1 MSIFDQSGPQGSG
14 IRQQKLSRHQGNPEG
29 LALKKVNRRSFMKLT
44 GLMGSGLIL
53 GVGYSQL
60 SSAVDSDSQL
70 TEFPMAF
77 IQIASD
83 GEITIFA
90 KNPEI
95 GQGVKTS
102 LPMII
107 AEELDAAWEDV
118 KVVQSPVNEALYGA
132 QYAGGSRSIRS
143 NWDTLR
149 NAGATARTMLTQ
161 AAANRWKVGRAE
173 CSTQNSIVTHAPSGR
188 QLAYAELAE
197 AAANLSLPDKSS
209 IKLKSRDQYRLL
221 GQRKSGVDNL
231 ALVTGKP
238 LFGVDQQIPGMA
250 YATYEKCPA
259 TGGRVVS
266 ANLDQIRKLQGV
278 LDAFVLDGNDNP
290 MELMSGVAIVATST
304 WAAIAA
310 KRKLRIVWDESDAA
324 KDSWSAAIATAR
336 KITRSPYKKSANKEP
351 LVERGNIDQA
361 FSEGTSIEAFYQY
374 PFASHAQLEPEN
386 CTAWY
391 QEGRIELWA
400 PTQTPQSGK
409 TVVANVLG
417 IDPDKVVVNQLR
429 IGGGFGRRLMND
441 YMAEAAAISRQIDGP
456 VKLQWTREDDMAHDF
471 YRMGGFHLF
480 KGAVDSSGQLSA
492 WQNHFVTFSHDGNSP
507 GKGAGLRANE
517 FPQPMV
523 KNVQVSQTQ
532 LPWTTP
538 SGWWRAPGSNVLAF
552 AVQSFIG
559 ELAAAAGLDHL
570 DFLLDVMGEP
580 RWLEPGNLD
589 SLNTKRARDVITLAA
604 SKAGWG
610 RSLPKGRGLGLAFH
624 FSHAG
629 HIAEMA
635 EVSVSEDK
643 TLRVHKVT
651 VVADVGPIVNLS
663 GAENQCEGSV
673 VDALSTMLGLE
684 VTHEAGRV
692 AQTNFH
698 QYPLLRMPHTPK
710 IDVHFIESDN
720 PPTGLGE
727 PAFPPL
733 APAICNAIFAATG
746 DRIRTLPLSAS
757 GYRV

>member
-1 MSIFDQSGPQGSG
+1 M
-14 IRQQKLSRHQGNPEG
+14 
-29 LALKKVNRRSFMKLT
+29 LA
-44 GLMGSGLIL
+44 
-53 GVGYSQL
+53 
-60 SSAVDSDSQL
+60 
-70 TEFPMAF
+70 
-77 IQIASD
+77 
-83 GEITIFA
+83 
-90 KNPEI
+90 
-95 GQGVKTS
+95 
-102 LPMII
+102 
-107 AEELDAAWEDV
+107 
-118 KVVQSPVNEALYGA
+118 
-132 QYAGGSRSIRS
+132 
-143 NWDTLR
+143 
-149 NAGATARTMLTQ
+149 Q
-161 AAANRWKVGRAE
+161 AAANRWKVDITQ
-173 CSTQNSIVTHAPSGR
+173 CSTQDSIVTHTPSGR

-197 AAANLSLPDKSS
+197 AAANLPLPDKGL

-221 GQRKSGVDNL
+221 GQRKGGVDNL
-231 ALVTGKP
+231 ALVTGRP

-266 ANLDQIRKLQGV
+266 ANLDQIRKLRGV
-278 LDAFVLDGNDNP
+278 LDVFILDGNDNP
-290 MELMSGVAIVATST
+290 MELMSGVAIVASST

-324 KDSWSAAIATAR
+324 KDSWSAAVATAR
-336 KITRSPYKKSANKEP
+336 EITQSPNKKSANQET
-351 LVERGNIDQA
+351 LVERGNIDKA
-361 FSEGTSIEAFYQY
+361 LAEGTSVEAFYQY

-391 QEGRIELWA
+391 QDGRIELWA
-400 PTQTPQSGK
+400 PTQTPQSGQ
-409 TVVANVLG
+409 TVVSNVLG

-441 YMAEAAAISRQIDGP
+441 YMAEAAAISRKIEGP

-471 YRMGGFHLF
+471 YRMGGFHQF
-480 KGAVDSSGQLSA
+480 KGAVNKEGQLSG
-492 WQNHFVTFSHDGNSP
+492 WKNHFVTFSHDGKNP
-507 GKGAGLRANE
+507 GRGAGLSASE

-532 LPWTTP
+532 LPWATP

-559 ELAAAAGLDHL
+559 ELAVAAERDHL

-589 SLNTKRARDVITLAA
+589 TLNTKRARDVITLAA

-610 RSLPKGRGLGLAFH
+610 RSLPKGHGLGIAFH

-629 HIAEMA
+629 HIAEVA
-635 EVSVSEDK
+635 EVSVSADK

-692 AQTNFH
+692 AESNFH
-698 QYPLLRMPHTPK
+698 QYPILRMPHTPE
-710 IDVHFIESDN
+710 IDVHFIESNN

-727 PAFPPL
+727 PVFPPL
-733 APAICNAIFAATG
+733 APAVCNAIFAATG